1 MDTDA
6 WLKGGLS
13 EVLRLLIVQT
23 DLRDRGRDRRRL
35 FRCAD
40 LAARMLAPVV
50 AKAAGL
56 EDCARELQ
64 ALIPIAD
71 PLTAKAA
78 GNLLSTVSLRA
89 TENLAKWAEAETR
102 ALEEKLQAGLVVSEA
117 ALNVSRLAGRQRG
130 IAISGA
136 LAILSSVVHLAT
148 VRRINSIAASNAW
161 LLTIALAALLVPEDE
176 LRAFMVKV
184 AIAQDDAP
192 ADAE

>member
-1 MDTDA
+1 MDADT
-6 WLKGGLS
+6 WLRGGLS

-35 FRCAD
+35 FTCAD

-50 AKAAGL
+50 ARAAGL

-71 PLTAKAA
+71 PVTAKAA
-78 GNLLSTVSLRA
+78 GHLLSTVSLRVS
-89 TENLAKWAEAETR
+89 ENLAKLAEAETR
-102 ALEEKLQAGLVVSEA
+102 ALDEKLQAGLVSEA
-117 ALNVSRLAGRQRG
+117 ASNVSILAGRQRG
-130 IAISGA
+130 IAITGA

-184 AIAQDDAP
+184 AIAQ
-192 ADAE
+192 ADALAGAE

>member
-102 ALEEKLQAGLVVSEA
+102 ALDEKLQAGLVVSEA

-161 LLTIALAALLVPEDE
+161 LLDDCPGRDPGTG
-176 LRAFMVKV
+176 RRV
-184 AIAQDDAP
+184 ARFHGQGRYRSR
-192 ADAE
+192 

>member
-1 MDTDA
+1 
-6 WLKGGLS
+6 
-13 EVLRLLIVQT
+13 
-23 DLRDRGRDRRRL
+23 
-35 FRCAD
+35 
-40 LAARMLAPVV
+40 MLAPVV

-102 ALEEKLQAGLVVSEA
+102 ALDEKLQAGLVVSEA
-117 ALNVSRLAGRQRG
+117 ALDVSRLAGGQRG
-130 IAISGA
+130 IAILGA
-136 LAILSSVVHLAT
+136 LAILSSVVHLTT

>member
-13 EVLRLLIVQT
+13 EVLGLLIVQT

-102 ALEEKLQAGLVVSEA
+102 ALDEKLQAGLVVSEA